1 MGIYWLR
8 GVLRLEGH
16 IIVVTGASSGIGAA
30 AAVAF
35 ARRRPRC
42 VVLLA
47 RTAAALDTVA
57 AEVRAL
63 GADALPVVADL
74 TVPGQVEDAA
84 RTVRGRVGPADVL
97 VNNAGAG
104 RWRFLEE
111 TTSQEA
117 MDMMAVP
124 YFAAFNTTR
133 AFLPDMLERHG
144 GHIVNVTSPAAY
156 APWPGATGYAA
167 ARWAM
172 RGLTEALRA
181 DLRGTGVSVTLF
193 MAGRVDSPYFE
204 HNPGTAERMPGI
216 VRLFPTL
223 TTAQAGD
230 ALVRAVER
238 GAHNA
243 IVPAS
248 LRLTMTL
255 QRLWPGLV
263 SWLVATTGTRHPSSA
278 AHSVHSGRRAR

>member
-1 MGIYWLR
+1 M
-8 GVLRLEGH
+8 RLEGR

-47 RTAAALDTVA
+47 RTAAA
-57 AEVRAL
+57 
-63 GADALPVVADL
+63 
-74 TVPGQVEDAA
+74 A

-104 RWRFLEE
+104 RWRFLDE
-111 TTSQEA
+111 TTPQEA
-117 MDMMAVP
+117 IDMMAAP

-133 AFLPDMLERHG
+133 AFLPDMLERHSG
-144 GHIVNVTSPAAY
+144 QIVNVTSPAAY

-167 ARWAM
+167 ARLAV

-193 MAGRVDSPYFE
+193 VPDSPYFA
-204 HNPGTAERMPGI
+204 HNPGTAERMPGA
-216 VRLFPTL
+216 RPWGPRPRRRTRR
-223 TTAQAGD
+223 
-230 ALVRAVER
+230 VRAVEVADGWANHTER
-238 GAHNA
+238 LAHAHPGA
-243 IVPAS
+243 
-248 LRLTMTL
+248 
-255 QRLWPGLV
+255 G
-263 SWLVATTGTRHPSSA
+263 
-278 AHSVHSGRRAR
+278 